1 MAKLEL
7 QIGDKTYDKAWVDDL
22 SSTSQI
28 STDPAGINYGVIPST
43 GSAKLR
49 DLGGAIRADIE
60 AGVLPASN
68 AQTKIRINDNQIQ
81 EHTTSDSDY
90 NVINRE
96 LNLDFSDRLSLLDKV
111 TYGGMPLRD
120 YSMSAY
126 EMFDDV
132 IGSYGGYVK
141 EIPRNWDIYYSSG
154 KITFDSS
161 TKMKVEI
168 PYLNGHVEKIGT
180 SIKLKKGVAHKISFS
195 IKTSSFSLTAGTTGL
210 QAIITGTYP
219 TAANLDKTAIA
230 SANITSDTT
239 NMATLEFTPRT
250 DVVYFVLMLN
260 NAAISQTFT
269 ITIST
274 FVLDGRSNKDL
285 LNSPHSRNLY
295 VSGSTLAAGS
305 ESLYDYLDSV
315 LISYPYLESASYR
328 ETIEKFCTLAQMTLS
343 LDENGDIRFKSA
355 RPQIFS
361 SGERTNTP
369 IIDANHKISNF
380 NKTLFLKNKVDGV
393 DIKQSL
399 PTATTDFNT
408 VCFNKVIGSITDY
421 SNNASNQTKTDNNN
435 TMNAAV
441 EFKTYYTTFSVRIP
455 KKTSDGLKDI
465 QRVITGKDN
474 NDNSF
479 VKYEVTWKY
488 QSIGKNSGQSE
499 YVNYEETETGNILTA
514 KFYNANKPRE
524 EFCDPMGITIV
535 QYISGTKY
543 SVSAVCEDKSNTTTN
558 DKLFK
563 EVIDKNGKSYWEAEV
578 TLLVGKEARY
588 NLDGNNADDVYT
600 GGRFIPLSASVSFY
614 GDVYTVSFE
623 DVDMSIGAETVTN
636 AISISTN
643 KLMQNSLDV
652 IEIRDSIMSDY
663 TNGVQTGTQELF
675 CGIGDWEHG
684 EIMQPYDVVRI
695 EGENG
700 YWRVTGR
707 TFKYAGAP
715 TLSLELQK
723 IYEKEW
729 HDIDIGSGIST
740 GTISTGTFTEN
751 GEKTGSIKLPSGYDY
766 CSDNSAYIV
775 SVVFNLNGEDST
787 ETRASM
793 GTASF
798 SKYNGLGIHTV
809 HCTITANW
817 ANGILDYVAEEKYNK
832 RAGYERRSYV
842 KSITVTRLSQ
852 FY

>member
-90 NVINRE
+90 DVINRE

-161 TKMKVEI
+161 TTMKAEI

-210 QAIITGTYP
+210 QAIITETYP
-219 TAANLDKTAIA
+219 TADNLDKTAIA

-239 NMATLEFTPRT
+239 NMATLEFTPIT

-285 LNSPHSRNLY
+285 LNSPHSRNPY
-295 VSGSTLAAGS
+295 VYGSTLAAGS

-343 LDENGDIRFKSA
+343 LDESGDIRFKSA

-361 SGERTNTP
+361 SNERTNTH

-393 DIKQSL
+393 EVGYVIPIKEKQADQDVYSYEATVVSMSSNIGTEEQGGLTNAGNTIRFVEGYSFNVPKKINNNFTKIKNITGIRVTSTGLYESGTVDSSL
-399 PTATTDFNT
+399 NKTVTDSEAGYEWTMPLQEPTDYNNNATTPISMSGDAIINVESYQDKTLTEFW
-408 VCFNKVIGSITDY
+408 KVTII
-421 SNNASNQTKTDNNN
+421 
-435 TMNAAV
+435 NAAIDQKYWFYDNAKGSG
-441 EFKTYYTTFSVRIP
+441 ELHYYTASTVNFIVKASVENI
-455 KKTSDGLKDI
+455 KFNETTTSTAAIESAINPIKIAQNELM
-465 QRVITGKDN
+465 QYSDN
-474 NDNSF
+474 A
-479 VKYEVTWKY
+479 T
-488 QSIGKNSGQSE
+488 SIRK
-499 YVNYEETETGNILTA
+499 NILA
-514 KFYNANKPRE
+514 DY
-524 EFCDPMGITIV
+524 
-535 QYISGTKY
+535 
-543 SVSAVCEDKSNTTTN
+543 ED
-558 DKLFK
+558 
-563 EVIDKNGKSYWEAEV
+563 
-578 TLLVGKEARY
+578 
-588 NLDGNNADDVYT
+588 
-600 GGRFIPLSASVSFY
+600 
-614 GDVYTVSFE
+614 
-623 DVDMSIGAETVTN
+623 
-636 AISISTN
+636 
-643 KLMQNSLDV
+643 
-652 IEIRDSIMSDY
+652 
-663 TNGVQTGTQELF
+663 GVQIGTQELF

-695 EGENG
+695 EGEDG

-723 IYEKEW
+723 LHEKEW
-729 HDIDIGSGIST
+729 NYIDIGGGIST
-740 GTISTGTFTEN
+740 GTISTGTFTTN

-766 CSDNSAYIV
+766 YSGNSAYIV
-775 SVVFNLNGEDST
+775 SVVFNLNGEDYT

-817 ANGILDYVAEEKYNK
+817 VNGILNYVAEEKYNK

-842 KSITVTRLSQ
+842 KSITVTRLAQ